1 MTPPRFIV
9 RPAAEADIAEAA
21 LWYESRSLGLGA
33 EFLRAVD
40 VCFAEIRRGP
50 ESFPQIYRTGRR
62 ALLHRFPY
70 AVYFVSAATAIR
82 VLACMHVKRDPR
94 RWQRRVDR

>member
-1 MTPPRFIV
+1 MTARFSV

-40 VCFAEIRRGP
+40 VCFAEIRRSPGRFP
-50 ESFPQIYRTGRR
+50 EIYRTSRR
-62 ALLHRFPY
+62 TLLR
-70 AVYFVSAATAIR
+70 
-82 VLACMHVKRDPR
+82 
-94 RWQRRVDR
+94 

>member
-9 RPAAEADIAEAA
+9 RRAAEADIAEAT
-21 LWYESRSLGLGA
+21 LWHESRSLGLGA

-50 ESFPQIYRTGRR
+50 ESFPQIYRIGR
-62 ALLHRFPY
+62 
-70 AVYFVSAATAIR
+70 
-82 VLACMHVKRDPR
+82 
-94 RWQRRVDR
+94 

>member
-1 MTPPRFIV
+1 MTSRFIV

-21 LWYESRSLGLGA
+21 LWYEARSIGLGA

-40 VCFAEIRRGP
+40 VCLEEIRRSP
-50 ESFPQIYRTGRR
+50 ERFPQIYKSSRR
-62 ALLHRFPY
+62 ALLRRFPY
-70 AVYFVSAATAIR
+70 ATYFVSTPTSIR
-82 VLACMHVKRDPR
+82 VVACMHVKRDPG

>member
-1 MTPPRFIV
+1 VTPRFIV

-21 LWYESRSLGLGA
+21 LWYEARSIGLGA

-40 VCFAEIRRGP
+40 VCFEEIRRSP
-50 ESFPQIYRTGRR
+50 ERFPQIYKSSRR
-62 ALLHRFPY
+62 ALLRRFPY
-70 AVYFVSAATAIR
+70 AAYFVSTATSIR
-82 VLACMHVKRDPR
+82 VVACIHTKRDPR